1 MSNYTYETSPYLTGP
16 AYIYITSADGLP
28 SPQQAG
34 DDSDSIARVKLFD
47 PNGGWTWYV
56 AGYDR
61 ETRIAWG
68 LVDGFEQEYGSIDMA
83 ELVAVRGALGLPVE
97 RDLSWQPCPLAECL
111 R

>member
-1 MSNYTYETSPYLTGP
+1 MSNHPYEASPYLAGP
-16 AYIYITSADGLP
+16 AYTYITPDDGLP
-28 SPQQAG
+28 PIQQAG
-34 DDSDSIARVKLFD
+34 DDSDAIARVKLFD

-56 AGYDR
+56 AGYDP

-83 ELVAVRGALGLPVE
+83 ELVTVRGALGLPVE
-97 RDLSWQPCPLAECL
+97 RDLYWQPRPLAECL